1 MKDIKKI
8 IKHVKGNSDY
18 GLWYPIGTH
27 FPLCVYMDSDYVE
40 SMNDPK
46 NISGAC
52 YFFGNCLMSWHCK
65 K

>member
-18 GLWYPIGTH
+18 GLWHPIGTH
-27 FPLCVYMDSDYVE
+27 FDLCVFMDLDYVE

-46 NISGAC
+46 KHKWSM
-52 YFFGNCLMSWHCK
+52 LLLW
-65 K
+65 